1 MTDNEIIQALECCIE
16 PTSNCKCCPLH
27 VGGDGDCVD
36 KSKEGALNLI
46 KRQQAEIERLRNQL
60 KLLKAKKPTHEAS
73 LYRSFTCPSCKNVVD
88 ESTTLNGKKC
98 RILVDHCKYC
108 GQKLDWEGVF
118 ADE

>member
-1 MTDNEIIQALECCIE
+1 MTDNEILRILSC
-16 PTSNCKCCPLH
+16 N
-27 VGGDGDCVD
+27 GDCYNCPYEKMSCHAPSPKD
-36 KSKEGALNLI
+36 IYDLI
-46 KRQQAEIERLRNQL
+46 KRQQAEIERLRNQV
-60 KLLKAKKPTHEAS
+60 KLLEAKKPTHEAS
-73 LYRSFTCPSCKNVVD
+73 LYISFTCPSCKNVVD